1 MVECLFFVVI
11 MGGLYIDILHSSFS
25 PFLRFLAI
33 SGARIRFLVG
43 LQISDDILRC
53 YQVVIQ
59 IVNVDD
65 YK

>member
-1 MVECLFFVVI
+1 